1 MMGIDP
7 KVWGPSAWSLV
18 HSIAF
23 NRVRSNQDLNVA
35 KHLIYSFLAILPCEK
50 CKKNFDGHMIV
61 LPPPNTVSEFPKW
74 TYLIHKRVNGDIT
87 WNDAR
92 AKWQNHVITW
102 REAFPFLV
110 SVANTHPTL
119 RYIDSCYLDNLDNF
133 VRALRYFLDGS
144 PRISKAD
151 LSSRRIFKAWLEKI
165 GRKHNMGIKQSTNCK
180 SLCMDTVHVRGV
192 ESTR

>member
-1 MMGIDP
+1 MGIDP
-7 KVWGPSAWSLV
+7 KVWGPSAWSIV

-23 NRVRSNQDLNVA
+23 NRVKTNQDLNVA

-50 CKKNFDGHMIV
+50 CRQNFDGHMIA
-61 LPPPNTVSEFPKW
+61 LPPPNQVSEFPKW

-87 WNDAR
+87 WYDAK
-92 AKWQNHVITW
+92 AKWQQHVITW
-102 REAFPFLV
+102 REAYRFLTA
-110 SVANTHPTL
+110 VASTHPTL

-151 LSSRRIFKAWLEKI
+151 LSSRRNFKAWVEKI
-165 GRKHNMGIKQSTNCK
+165 GRKHNVSSSRSDNICK
-180 SLCMDTVHVRGV
+180 SSCLTRSVGVV
-192 ESTR
+192 ESG